1 MSTREIEIK
10 LNQIRQG
17 VIPDA
22 EGQAWFAALEAA
34 AQKSVL
40 YQLNFICQQAGPTTA
55 DVLPAIEDAGLKS
68 TFTPCVMLQRGKLRE
83 ASAKALQ
90 LPSNEYLKLFRLMIA
105 LFKIA
110 DQRRREFCG
119 AQCRHWW
126 HQDLSSEEVLQSIR
140 NPH

>member
-34 AQKSVL
+34 EQKSVL

-90 LPSNEYLKLFRLMIA
+90 IPSNEYLKLFR
-105 LFKIA
+105 
-110 DQRRREFCG
+110 
-119 AQCRHWW
+119 
-126 HQDLSSEEVLQSIR
+126 
-140 NPH
+140 